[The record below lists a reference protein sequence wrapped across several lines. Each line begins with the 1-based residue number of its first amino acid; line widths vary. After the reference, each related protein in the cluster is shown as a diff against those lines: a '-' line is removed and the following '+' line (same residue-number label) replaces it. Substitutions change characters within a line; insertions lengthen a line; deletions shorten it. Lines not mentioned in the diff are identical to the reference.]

1 MTKFTIPKSAFPN
14 SLTACSLFCGFL
26 SLIYS
31 SSGELKIAALL
42 IIAAAIFDTLDGI
55 AARLVKVASR
65 FGVELDSL
73 ADVVSFGAAPS
84 FLIYKAYLYQ
94 FGWYGI
100 VVSSMLVIFGA
111 FRLARF
117 NVMLTDLE
125 TKGDFSGL
133 PIPLQAITNSFFVIS
148 FYRDGRINEPYSY
161 FIFPLIVLLS
171 FLMVSKIRYNSLPK
185 FSNKS
190 ISERLLL
197 LLIFVLTLVFG
208 IITDGVIIFYIFIVM
223 VLFGI
228 CRHFYNKLL
237 LLIKK

>member
-1 MTKFTIPKSAFPN
+1 MTKFAIPKSAFPN
-14 SLTACSLFCGFL
+14 SLTASSLFCGFL
-26 SLIYS
+26 SLICS
-31 SSGELKIAALL
+31 SNGELKAAALL

-100 VVSSMLVIFGA
+100 AISSMIVIFGA

-117 NVMLTDLE
+117 NVNLTDLE

-133 PIPLQAITNSFFVIS
+133 PIPLQAITISFFVIS
-148 FYRDGRINEPYSY
+148 FYRDGIISNPYSY
-161 FIFPLIVLLS
+161 FTIPIVVLLS

-190 ISERLLL
+190 ITERLFL

-208 IITDGVIIFYIFIVM
+208 IITDGLIIFYIFIIM

-228 CRHFYNKLL
+228 FRHIYNLL
-237 LLIKK
+237 LLIGRK

>member
-31 SSGELKIAALL
+31 GSGELRIAALL

-100 VVSSMLVIFGA
+100 AVSSLLVIFGA

-133 PIPLQAITNSFFVIS
+133 PIPMQAITNSFFVIS
-148 FYRDGRINEPYSY
+148 FYRDGKISEPYSY
-161 FIFPLIVLLS
+161 FIFPLVVLLS

-190 ISERLLL
+190 ITERLLL
-197 LLIFVLTLVFG
+197 LFIFVLTLVFG
-208 IITDGVIIFYIFIVM
+208 IITDGVIIFYIFIAM

-228 CRHFYNKLL
+228 CRHYYIKLFAT
-237 LLIKK
+237 K

>member
-14 SLTACSLFCGFL
+14 SLTALSLFCGFL
-26 SLIYS
+26 SIINANN
-31 SSGELKIAALL
+31 GELKTAALL

-73 ADVVSFGAAPS
+73 ADIVSFGAAPS
-84 FLIYKAYLYQ
+84 FLVYKAYLYQ

-100 VVSSMLVIFGA
+100 VISSLLVILGA

-125 TKGDFSGL
+125 TKGDYFTGL
-133 PIPLQAITNSFFVIS
+133 PIPLQAITNSFFIIS
-148 FYRDGRINEPYSY
+148 FYRDGKISEPYSY
-161 FIFPLIVLLS
+161 FIFPIVILLA
-171 FLMVSKIRYNSLPK
+171 FLMVSNVKYNALPK
-185 FSNKS
+185 FTNKS
-190 ISERLLL
+190 MTERLFL

-208 IITDGVIIFYIFIVM
+208 IITDGVIIFYLFIVM
-223 VLFGI
+223 VIFGI
-228 CRHFYNKLL
+228 LRHIYKKLFVTG
-237 LLIKK
+237 